1 MDPMIWVD
9 SDLQVLDPELGQQ
22 STPLYSPPTI
32 LSLQSAFVS
41 SWLCNHHN
49 SLGGMASVQLLGGQN
64 TSKFRVLKHQ
74 ALPTSA
80 PASAVYVKFR

>member
-9 SDLQVLDPELGQQ
+9 SDLQVLDPELAQQ

-41 SWLCNHHN
+41 SC
-49 SLGGMASVQLLGGQN
+49 
-64 TSKFRVLKHQ
+64 
-74 ALPTSA
+74 
-80 PASAVYVKFR
+80 